1 MKAKQWAAIG
11 AAAATVALTAGA
23 FWLSY
28 EHLHDVSA
36 ANGLTG
42 SRAWAW
48 PACLDLFIMIGE
60 LLMLRASLIQG
71 GMDWWAVGLMVTG
84 SGGSI
89 ALNVAGVGSNAP
101 TLTYVVAAVPP
112 VAALLAFGAL
122 MRQVHDHLAVEVE
135 PEAEPMDDHFRSAA
149 ELTEVPAEP
158 APVPVT
164 VERVPEADPQPFHLE
179 RSEPAWPQLGPMV
192 PVAELLA
199 GTRPDQADRG
209 SFAGMNPYPEPAEPE
224 TEPDPEQSW
233 HEAIELVSPKV
244 PAEHIEAVRE
254 WLATEPELTG
264 TEIGTR
270 LGKSDGYGRR
280 VKRVTLAALGATS

>member
-1 MKAKQWAAIG
+1 MKPQGWAATG
-11 AAAATVALTAGA
+11 AAVATVALTAGA

-60 LLMLRASLIQG
+60 LLMLRASIDQG

-101 TLTYVVAAVPP
+101 TLAYVVAGVPP
-112 VAALLAFGAL
+112 VAALMAFGAL
-122 MRQVHDHLAVEVE
+122 MRQVHNHLAIEPE
-135 PEAEPMDDHFRSAA
+135 PEAEPMDAHFRTAA
-149 ELTEVPAEP
+149 ELTEVPTEP
-158 APVPVT
+158 GPVPIT
-164 VERVPEADPQPFHLE
+164 LERVPEAPL
-179 RSEPAWPQLGPMV
+179 PALGPWT

-199 GTRPDQADRG
+199 ATPTATPVAPVVAPVALLTVADVAETKGVAEGTVR
-209 SFAGMNPYPEPAEPE
+209 
-224 TEPDPEQSW
+224 SW
-233 HEAIELVSPKV
+233 
-244 PAEHIEAVRE
+244 
-254 WLATEPELTG
+254 
-264 TEIGTR
+264 
-270 LGKSDGYGRR
+270 
-280 VKRVTLAALGATS
+280 VKRDKLAAAERDSNGRLLFHPDAVAALGATP

>member
-1 MKAKQWAAIG
+1 MKAKQWAAAG
-11 AAAATVALTAGA
+11 AAVATVALTAGA

-122 MRQVHDHLAVEVE
+122 MRQVHDHI
-135 PEAEPMDDHFRSAA
+135 AEPTEVPVPANGDLPEPAA
-149 ELTEVPAEP
+149 VPAEP
-158 APVPVT
+158 APEPV
-164 VERVPEADPQPFHLE
+164 VIERVEEAAPTLSNRQDFPTF
-179 RSEPAWPQLGPMV
+179 GPVV

-199 GTRPDQADRG
+199 GTGGDQAF
-209 SFAGMNPYPEPAEPE
+209 SVIPEKAELAPEPAERTHSTPV
-224 TEPDPEQSW
+224 P
-233 HEAIELVSPKV
+233 ELVPPEPQPEPVEVPPGVSVEHVNLARLWLKADPK
-244 PAEHIEAVRE
+244 
-254 WLATEPELTG
+254 LTG
-264 TEIGTR
+264 TAIGTK
-270 LGKSDGYGRR
+270 LGTSDSYGRR
-280 VKRVTLAALGATS
+280 VRRAALEVTGATS